1 MSLKT
6 TIESIVNRVKTV
18 SITNKEGATVNMPCT
33 LWNNQPTRR
42 QEGTGYTY
50 TAPICFVELELSNGT
65 SIGGGA
71 TAYDVMVRVL
81 FENSVYNTEGSL
93 DEDFSTIDTQDAIH
107 AVLNEFQPD
116 GCSPL
121 QRSGMTIDVDH
132 GNSPMFVMQYATHW
146 IDVTGSI
153 YDPNNTYQLMLID
166 DPDTMIGTEI
176 VEALPDSL
184 TFAQESELYDII
196 EEASLDSDGGSLT
209 LTIQSYATF
218 GAGGSELASTYT
230 VNWGD
235 DTTEGIVLN
244 QSLSH
249 NYEGLEAVVD
259 ITITSSNGA
268 SMVMQAYIDSGG
280 SPISYISHM
289 KHSCVYDLSGT
300 IDPSYPVQV
309 DTEVT
314 VIDGIFSNFKVFHL
328 PDPAQKTEY
337 SKELAMYRHQGI
349 LLDTENQIK
358 TEVIYRSSGGAII
371 SGVSIILINISS
383 IS

>member
-6 TIESIVNRVKTV
+6 TIQSIVNRIKTV
-18 SITNKEGATVNMPCT
+18 SIVNQEGATVNMPCT

-50 TAPICFVELELSNGT
+50 TAPVCFVELEFSNGA

-81 FENSVYNTEGSL
+81 FENAVYNTEGSL
-93 DEDFSTIDTQDAIH
+93 DEDFSTIEAQDKIH
-107 AVLNEFQPD
+107 FVLNNFQPE

-121 QRSGMTIDVDH
+121 QRSGMTIDVEH

-153 YDPNNTYQLMLID
+153 YDPNNTYQLLTLD
-166 DPDTMIGTEI
+166 DPDTMIGAEI
-176 VEALPDSL
+176 VEELPDSL
-184 TFAQESELYDII
+184 TFSQQSELFDII
-196 EEASLDSDGGSLT
+196 EEVAIDSDGGSLT
-209 LTIQSYATF
+209 LTLQASSTF
-218 GAGGSELASTYT
+218 GIDGAEVVSTYT
-230 VNWGD
+230 LDWGD
-235 DTTEGIVLN
+235 DTTESIALN
-244 QSLSH
+244 QSISH
-249 NYEGLEAVVD
+249 VYEGLGAVVD

-268 SMVMQAYIDSGG
+268 SMIMQAYIDEGG

-309 DTEVT
+309 DSEAT
-314 VIDGIFSNFKVFHL
+314 VVDGIFSNFKVFHL
-328 PDPAQKTEY
+328 PNTTQKTEFAR
-337 SKELAMYRHQGI
+337 ELEMYRHQGI

-358 TEVIYRSSGGAII
+358 TEAIYRASGGSSI
-371 SGVSIILINISS
+371 SGVSTILINISP
-383 IS
+383 IT